1 MERTHTGDLN
11 NAGGFR
17 WSTEGGPIP
26 AETAKLPKDCQLRG
40 VNFDTDW
47 IRLTTTVLQ
56 RSHVLFEQ
64 RLRPMNPRRMRI
76 FFTCWLLLLGIVIPV
91 KAEDWS
97 AEQLAKARAFSK
109 ELDTAAVVILQDGEV
124 VGQWGPVALPLK
136 CHSVRKSLLSAL
148 LGSHVKEGTIDL
160 DKTLG
165 QLGIDDNEP
174 SLTEEEKTAKVADLL
189 KARSGVYH
197 PALYE
202 TPAMA
207 AKRPKRGSHA
217 PDTYW
222 YYNNWDFNTAGAI
235 FEHQTGRS
243 VFEEFDSRLARPLGL
258 RDFRRSR
265 DTRYV
270 TGKDSVH
277 PAYPFQ
283 LSTRDLAR
291 FGQLMLQEGQWENEQ
306 LIPRSWI
313 RESTTSYSDAGDSGG
328 YGYLWWVA
336 VDGKHLPNVELPAG
350 SYSARGHRGQYLVIV
365 PQWKLVV
372 SHRVNTHQKGTAVSK
387 ADFGQLLSMI
397 LTAQPKQ
404 HLAKTTQ
411 TPSRSMP
418 AFDVIIRG
426 GEVIDG
432 TGGARVRAD
441 VGIRKD
447 RIAAVG
453 DLSGETAVR
462 LIQAEGQLVCP
473 GFIDL
478 HSHAERGLVHNDPAR
493 RSAPNLITQGITT
506 VVVNQDGGG
515 PLDLKAQRKTMRQL
529 GIGLNVIQTLGH
541 GTIRRQVLGEDF
553 RRPASPTEIE
563 SMQKLLRSALQE
575 GAFGMSAGLEYVPG
589 RWSTQREM
597 ESLAQ
602 TIAEFDGVYIVHER
616 SSGSRPMWFLPSRD
630 SANQPSM
637 VDNIRELIEIA
648 DTTKVTTVATHIK
661 ARGTDFWGKSSL
673 INSLLREARDE
684 GLPIYAD
691 QYPYNTSGSDG
702 RIVLIPEWVFA
713 KSGEAKTDFATRLER
728 VLENEEK
735 AQKLQRDIEYE
746 ITRRGGPDNILI
758 VEHQDRAITGKS
770 LAEFATA
777 SKESPVQAA
786 IRLQLEGDRTRRGG
800 ARLRAFS
807 MAEKDVEAFAA
818 TPWTA
823 TSSDAGIALPDDGP
837 VHPRFYGAFPRKIR
851 RYAIDRGL
859 MSIEEAVRVS
869 TSLPAKILGL
879 PNRGQIQVGHTADL
893 VVFDSMTIRDRSD
906 AFHPHRFA
914 EGINFVIVNGSLAV
928 DGGQWLGDLS
938 GQVILKPK
946 SRKSPLRMEN
956 SEKRSP

>member
-1 MERTHTGDLN
+1 MNPLHMRLFFVCWLIL
-11 NAGGFR
+11 FR
-17 WSTEGGPIP
+17 ILIP
-26 AETAKLPKDCQLRG
+26 A
-40 VNFDTDW
+40 
-47 IRLTTTVLQ
+47 
-56 RSHVLFEQ
+56 
-64 RLRPMNPRRMRI
+64 
-76 FFTCWLLLLGIVIPV
+76 
-91 KAEDWS
+91 KADDWS
-97 AEQLAKARAFSK
+97 AEQLAKAQAFSE
-109 ELDTAAVVILQDGEV
+109 ELDTAAVVILHDGEV
-124 VGQWGPVALPLK
+124 VDQWGPVALPLK
-136 CHSVRKSLLSAL
+136 CHSVRKSLLSSL
-148 LGSHVKEGTIDL
+148 FGLHVQERTIDL

-174 SLTEEEKTAKVADLL
+174 SLTEEEKTAKIGDLL

-202 TPAMA
+202 TAAMA
-207 AKRPKRGSHA
+207 AKRPARGAHS
-217 PDTYW
+217 PDTFW
-222 YYNNWDFNTAGAI
+222 YYNNWDFNTVGAI

-243 VFEEFDSRLARPLGL
+243 LFEEFDSRLARPLKL

-291 FGQLMLQEGQWENEQ
+291 FGQLMLQEGRWNNEQ
-306 LIPRSWI
+306 LIPSSWI
-313 RESTTSYSDAGDSGG
+313 RESTTSYSDTGDSGG
-328 YGYLWWVA
+328 YGYMWWVA
-336 VDGKHLPNVELPAG
+336 ADGKHFPNVELPAG
-350 SYSARGHRGQYLVIV
+350 SYSARGYRGQYLVII

-372 SHRVNTHQKGTAVSK
+372 CHRVNTHQKETAVSK
-387 ADFGQLLSMI
+387 TDFGQLLSMI
-397 LTAQPKQ
+397 LAARPKQ
-404 HLAKTTQ
+404 LEAKTTK
-411 TPSRSMP
+411 TPSRP
-418 AFDVIIRG
+418 KYAFDIIIRG

-432 TGGARVRAD
+432 TGRARVRAD

-453 DLSGETAVR
+453 DLSGETAER
-462 LIQAEGQLVCP
+462 SIQAEGQLVCP

-478 HSHAERGLVHNDPAR
+478 HSHAETGLVHDDPAR
-493 RSAPNLITQGITT
+493 RSAPNLITQGMTT

-515 PLDLKAQRKTMRQL
+515 PLDLKAQRKTMLQL
-529 GIGLNVIQTLGH
+529 GVGLNVVQTLGH

-553 RRPASPTEIE
+553 QRPASPTEIE

-630 SANQPSM
+630 SADQPSM

-648 DTTKVTTVATHIK
+648 GATKVTTIATHIK
-661 ARGTDFWGKSSL
+661 ARGTDFWGKSSV
-673 INSLLREARDE
+673 INSLLREAREE

-702 RIVLIPEWVFA
+702 RIVLIPAWVFS
-713 KSGEAKTDFATRLER
+713 KSGEAKTDFAARLER
-728 VLENEEK
+728 VLEDEEK
-735 AQKLQRDIEYE
+735 SQKLQRDIEYE
-746 ITRRGGPDNILI
+746 ITRRGGADNALI
-758 VEHQDRAITGKS
+758 VEHRDRAITGKS

-777 SKESPVQAA
+777 NKESPVQAA
-786 IRLQLEGDRTRRGG
+786 IRLQLEGDRTRQGG

-823 TSSDAGIALPDDGP
+823 TSSDAGIALPHDGP

-879 PNRGQIQVGHTADL
+879 TNRGEVKVGHTADL
-893 VVFDSMTIRDRSD
+893 VVFDPKTIRDRSD

-914 EGINFVIVNGSLAV
+914 EGIHFVIVNGSLAV

-938 GQVILKPK
+938 GQVILKSK
-946 SRKSPLRMEN
+946 SRTSYPSIE
-956 SEKRSP
+956 SAE